1 MKNNN
6 AKSALIVC
14 LILLSATCFLYVN
27 TSSFEPNKNIVVDI
41 SVKSEQREA
50 LKDAKMPDLKLV
62 KTTLEIVRKF
72 LTAK

>member
-14 LILLSATCFLYVN
+14 LILLSTTCFLYVN

-62 KTTLEIVRKF
+62 KTTLKIIGKF

>member
-27 TSSFEPNKNIVVDI
+27 TSSFEPNKNIVVDVT
-41 SVKSEQREA
+41 VKSEQREA

-62 KTTLEIVRKF
+62 KTTLTIVRKF